1 MFTKYINNRCTI
13 FEWSSILHTLSKC
26 PWDIP
31 RYLPRWI
38 SLLKL
43 FPWYQ
48 IIPPLPINKNVFDLG
63 HNDTLP
69 PVNFEKISSSHWN
82 RVSSSMV
89 VGLWT
94 NSTTWHLK
102 FSIKSSAMNTG
113 YLVSLVIHLYW
124 SGFLEKFLGS
134 SSLQ

>member
-43 FPWYQ
+43 LRWYQ

-69 PVNFEKISSSHWN
+69 PVNFEKISSIFKN

-124 SGFLEKFLGS
+124 TGFLEKFLGS